1 MRARERERVHARERE
16 RERESACE
24 RAKERAYKTAQAEE
38 IPQHHPHFLIISH
51 LIPSDILS
59 DHLTYP
65 LQEVDLQFSS
75 YSQYSGVQFS
85 PVQQGSPSTQSCYS
99 SYSYSSPCPEG
110 QYPVCELGKTSCTLP
125 IELDGPSIPS
135 FQVLKRPR
143 IGNGS
148 LKIKGQE
155 ELCVVCGD
163 KASGYHY
170 NALTCEG
177 CKGFFRRSITKKAV
191 YKCKSG
197 GNCEMDMYMRRKCQ
211 ECRLK
216 KCKAVGMLAEC
227 LLTEVQCKSKRLR
240 KNAKQGFDLL
250 CNIKM
255 EDEGLENKQVSST
268 TKAPGK
274 VSEHKELTME
284 EQGLLDY
291 IVEAHRRYRAPQEA
305 AQRSVGHPFHSA
317 KCLFCLNPLCFNLL
331 DHEDQLALL
340 RGSTQEAAFLYSAQ
354 MYNPQSGE
362 LLSREGKGTHGASL
376 PHYTV
381 RLRLCWGLHARM
393 CPYLAI
399 VCLSSTGSRED
410 LVVSIYNFYRSMAD
424 LNITEQEYALLLAIT
439 VFFSDRPFL
448 KNREQV
454 EKLQEPFLELLYKF
468 SKLHHLEDPQ
478 HFARLLGRL
487 TELRSL
493 NHNHAGVLTALR
505 HRDRNLSSL
514 LRDSWDL
521 Q

>member
-1 MRARERERVHARERE
+1 
-16 RERESACE
+16 
-24 RAKERAYKTAQAEE
+24 
-38 IPQHHPHFLIISH
+38 
-51 LIPSDILS
+51 SDILS

-274 VSEHKELTME
+274 VSVLPFEMWTILLFTLIPLASGYE
-284 EQGLLDY
+284 EWILKLSDTPSFQIQTLL
-291 IVEAHRRYRAPQEA
+291 EFNKSLP
-305 AQRSVGHPFHSA
+305 G
-317 KCLFCLNPLCFNLL
+317 FNLL

-362 LLSREGKGTHGASL
+362 LLSREGK
-376 PHYTV
+376 
-381 RLRLCWGLHARM
+381 
-393 CPYLAI
+393 
-399 VCLSSTGSRED
+399 GSRED

>member
-1 MRARERERVHARERE
+1 MTH
-16 RERESACE
+16 
-24 RAKERAYKTAQAEE
+24 
-38 IPQHHPHFLIISH
+38 
-51 LIPSDILS
+51 
-59 DHLTYP
+59 HLTYP

-274 VSEHKELTME
+274 VSVLPFEMWTILLFTLIPLSKYDIKFIGLTENM
-284 EQGLLDY
+284 QYLTSSLSFAG
-291 IVEAHRRYRAPQEA
+291 
-305 AQRSVGHPFHSA
+305 
-317 KCLFCLNPLCFNLL
+317 FNLL

-362 LLSREGKGTHGASL
+362 LLSREGK
-376 PHYTV
+376 
-381 RLRLCWGLHARM
+381 
-393 CPYLAI
+393 
-399 VCLSSTGSRED
+399 GSRED

>member
-1 MRARERERVHARERE
+1 MLIFGKKCAHGTQVN
-16 RERESACE
+16 
-24 RAKERAYKTAQAEE
+24 T

-268 TKAPGK
+268 TK
-274 VSEHKELTME
+274 EHKELTME

-305 AQRSVGHPFHSA
+305 AQRSVGHPFHSRWGCYNYLYSKLTSSLSFA
-317 KCLFCLNPLCFNLL
+317 GFNLL

-362 LLSREGKGTHGASL
+362 LLSREGK
-376 PHYTV
+376 
-381 RLRLCWGLHARM
+381 
-393 CPYLAI
+393 
-399 VCLSSTGSRED
+399 GSRED

>member
-1 MRARERERVHARERE
+1 MKEWARAEVNMAAN
-16 RERESACE
+16 SYLAASDGYCSSDSLQ
-24 RAKERAYKTAQAEE
+24 YY
-38 IPQHHPHFLIISH
+38 
-51 LIPSDILS
+51 DILS

-274 VSEHKELTME
+274 EHKELTME

-305 AQRSVGHPFHSA
+305 AQRSLELASGYEEWILKLSDTPSFQIQTLLEFNKS
-317 KCLFCLNPLCFNLL
+317 LPGFNLL

-362 LLSREGKGTHGASL
+362 LLSREGK
-376 PHYTV
+376 
-381 RLRLCWGLHARM
+381 
-393 CPYLAI
+393 
-399 VCLSSTGSRED
+399 GSRED